1 MTKAD
6 ILETDSP
13 SHMLPPLDPALRPD
27 ESAIE
32 AAYQYLCADT
42 DDPRTRSDL
51 KKALAAIRRG
61 YTITAEAALE
71 IVGSDGATIYVV
83 QNGMCTIKGQFE
95 TSKHGRHRPA
105 LCRGWKTAQ
114 RRTGA
119 CYHCWATEIL
129 RCAQAI
135 ERSDL

>member
-1 MTKAD
+1 MTEAD
-6 ILETDSP
+6 LLEVDSSP
-13 SHMLPPLDPALRPD
+13 LILPPLDLALLPND
-27 ESAIE
+27 FAIE

-42 DDPRTRSDL
+42 DDQQTQADL

-61 YTITAEAALE
+61 YAITADGAVE
-71 IVGSDGATIYVV
+71 IIGSDGSTIYVV
-83 QNGMCTIKGQFE
+83 QNGMCTVKGQFE

-105 LCRGWKTAQ
+105 LCRGWKAAQ

-119 CYHCWATEIL
+119 CYHCWTTDIL

-135 ERSDL
+135 ERGDL